1 MKNLA
6 GMMKQAT
13 QMQARMKEAQEKLAK
28 LEVSGEAGAGLV
40 RLTMTGKGAVKEIH
54 IDPKLAD
61 PSDMETLQDLILA
74 ALSDAK
80 KKVEAVSS
88 EEMSQVTGGLKLPPG
103 LDLPF

>member
-6 GMMKQAT
+6 GMMKQAS
-13 QMQARMKEAQEKLAK
+13 QMQSRMREAQETLTKLIV
-28 LEVSGEAGAGLV
+28 EGESGNGLV
-40 RLTMTGKGAVKEIH
+40 RMKMTGKGVMTAIE

-74 ALSDAK
+74 AHKDAK
-80 KKVEAVSS
+80 EKAEAAS
-88 EEMSQVTGGLKLPPG
+88 ETEMAKVTGGLKLPPG